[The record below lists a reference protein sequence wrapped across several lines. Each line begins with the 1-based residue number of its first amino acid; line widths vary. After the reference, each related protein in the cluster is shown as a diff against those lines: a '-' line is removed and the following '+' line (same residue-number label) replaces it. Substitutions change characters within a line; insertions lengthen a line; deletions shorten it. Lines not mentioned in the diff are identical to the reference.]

1 MNDTNAKDILTEHP
15 HPNHVGKYIGRS
27 HAVLERL
34 AQADIER
41 LDWKIIA
48 AALED
53 MERGIELFHPY
64 RHIRKVSIFGSARTP
79 ADKPIYR
86 MAVDFAQRMTE
97 QGFMVITG
105 AGDGIMAAGN
115 EGAGREHSFGL
126 NIKLPFEQGANEFI
140 AGDEK
145 LASFK
150 YFFTRKLFFLRESD
164 AIALFPGGFGTL
176 DEAFESLTLLQT
188 GKYGPAPVVFINEP
202 GSDYWGSLDAHI
214 REHLLRESL
223 ISPDDPSIYTITD
236 DLGVACGVIN
246 HFYRVYHSSRYVGDQ
261 LVLRLKTALP
271 QSAVEFLNR
280 EFSDLLSGGAIVP
293 SAALPEEQGDETEAM
308 PRLVLAFNQKDAARL
323 IQMIHKINELGAFGL
338 ESDHPEWK

>member
-1 MNDTNAKDILTEHP
+1 MQEGTTTAHP
-15 HPNHVGKYIGRS
+15 HRKYVERS

-41 LDWKIIA
+41 LDWKIVT

-53 MERGIELFHPY
+53 LERGIELFHPH

-79 ADKPIYR
+79 ADQPIYK

-115 EGAGREHSFGL
+115 EGAGRSQSFGL
-126 NIKLPFEQGANEFI
+126 NIQLPFEQGSNPFI
-140 AGDEK
+140 EGDEK
-145 LASFK
+145 LISFK

-214 REHLLRESL
+214 REHLLRDGL
-223 ISPDDPSIYTITD
+223 ISPDDPSIYTMTD
-236 DLGVACGVIN
+236 DLDAACGAIQR
-246 HFYRVYHSSRYVGDQ
+246 FYRVYHSSRYVGDQ
-261 LVLRLKTALP
+261 LVLRLKTPLSE
-271 QSAVEFLNR
+271 SAIAFLNR
-280 EFSDLLSGGAIVP
+280 EFSDLLSYGAIVP
-293 SAALPEEQGDETEAM
+293 SAALPEEQGDETEAL
-308 PRLVLAFNQKDAARL
+308 PRLVLDFNQKDAARL
-323 IQMIHKINELGAFGL
+323 LQMIHKINELGAFGL
-338 ESDHPEWK
+338 EDDHPEWK